1 MRFLVFAGL
10 LVGCAPHHDLPARA
24 DTGTPAQE
32 LTSEPVAYPDG
43 PYGGIAGSVIPDL
56 AFEGYPQHS
65 TTWSSV
71 ALHELYDPD
80 GSKGVKVILLISS
93 VAWCPTCQ
101 AMAKEDFP
109 TVFAKYDGLGVRFVH
124 VQRERATPGQ
134 PATRES
140 LEDWRGRY
148 HFTFD
153 DLLDPDER
161 TFALEGAN
169 EGTPWIAYIDPRTM
183 VVRNVVSNYGS
194 LKRPIIDAILKK
206 NGGVPPPP

>member
-1 MRFLVFAGL
+1 MRWVLAAL
-10 LVGCAPHHDLPARA
+10 LLFGCSPNHDLPARSE
-24 DTGTPAQE
+24 TGVAPPE
-32 LTSEPVAYPDG
+32 LTTEKIPYPEG
-43 PYGGIAGSVIPDL
+43 PYGGVAGSVIPDL

-65 TTWSSV
+65 STWSSV

-124 VQRERATPGQ
+124 VLRERATPGQ
-134 PATRES
+134 PATRQS

-148 HFTFD
+148 HFQFD
-153 DLLDPDER
+153 DLFDPEEL
-161 TFALEGAN
+161 TYSLEGKA

-183 VVRNVVSNYGS
+183 IVRSVVSNYGA
-194 LKRPIIDAILKK
+194 LRRPIIDTILKQ
-206 NGGVPPPP
+206 NGGVPPAP